1 MKFAVG
7 PGNEREGEKE
17 RILFH
22 IANKEVIDIVF
33 EKPCEIFID
42 LKVCKFPCDD
52 TNKWM

>member
-17 RILFH
+17 RVLFH

-42 LKVCKFPCDD
+42 LKSMQVP
-52 TNKWM
+52 M